1 MWAVMQAY
9 RGLSDEERRNK
20 FWKDY
25 NIPFPQKCI
34 QATCLW
40 ATGDIVEDEREAK
53 RRILEGRAYQ
63 IFLKEEEER
72 KYAYQERRIKEIL
85 KTLK

>member
-1 MWAVMQAY
+1 M
-9 RGLSDEERRNK
+9 S
-20 FWKDY
+20 
-25 NIPFPQKCI
+25 
-34 QATCLW
+34 
-40 ATGDIVEDEREAK
+40 TGDIVEDEREAK